1 VPSDILRV
9 STRIELQENRSQS
22 ADVANEHSY
31 VDQRL
36 RVPIERRC
44 ARLSDCHGAG
54 GAGFTLQVELLFRG
68 HGDFG
73 ASYGGSDIALVAPGH
88 AVQMGQQRTDN
99 RSCRRRASGTG
110 TP

>member
-1 VPSDILRV
+1 MSIKGC
-9 STRIELQENRSQS
+9 
-22 ADVANEHSY
+22 AC
-31 VDQRL
+31 RL
-36 RVPIERRC
+36 SGGC

-88 AVQMGQQRTDN
+88 AVQMGQQRTDKPDPAGAALPAPVP
-99 RSCRRRASGTG
+99 RD
-110 TP
+110 